1 MIWQEQRKQIFRC
14 FLSKLVT
21 IHPSHT
27 QRRAQ
32 RAPASGRASRR
43 APPFSK
49 LRERREG
56 TVIGYWMPPLLRLP
70 ITHIFGYQGGRAGD
84 GPETER
90 SGIKP
95 LGRPRLCFPYCQL
108 VGKG

>member
-1 MIWQEQRKQIFRC
+1 MMKFNVV
-14 FLSKLVT
+14 VT
-21 IHPSHT
+21 IRPSHT
-27 QRRAQ
+27 QRI
-32 RAPASGRASRR
+32 PAL
-43 APPFSK
+43 PFGK